1 MKDSLDLFAH
11 DKLAALEQSA
21 LRRTLVATERGADG
35 DVLRDGRR
43 LVSFSCNDY
52 LGLAQHPRV
61 KQAAIA
67 AIERYGAGA
76 AASRL
81 VTGDH
86 PLLQE
91 LEARL
96 ARHKRKPAAL
106 VFGSGYLAN
115 IGIPGALVGKGDLI
129 LLDELSHASIRSG
142 AALSGA
148 RIVPF
153 RHNDARHVAQLLA
166 EIRPSMRRALVM
178 TERVFSMDGDRS
190 PLLEIAHLAAKANAW
205 LMADDA
211 HGFGVLANDAAVP
224 LDMGTL
230 SKALGSYGGYLC
242 ASEPV
247 IELLKARA
255 RSFVYT
261 TGLPPASAAAALAAL
276 DIIEEEPARCARP
289 LLLAHRF
296 AEAVGLPPPAS
307 PIVPVIVGAPERALG
322 LSKALERAGF
332 LVVAIRPPT
341 VPDGTARLRFTFS
354 AAHDE
359 AQVDALA
366 EAFITA
372 LSRAA

>member
-1 MKDSLDLFAH
+1 MRDPSVRTAFKGGGASFIWVYGCQRALFFINWWSDGVGSCQARAARRYKRSLMKDSLDLFAH

-21 LRRTLVATERGADG
+21 LRRPLVATERGADG

-211 HGFGVLANDAAVP
+211 HGFGVLADDAAAP
-224 LDMGTL
+224 LDKYGHVVEGARQLWRL
-230 SKALGSYGGYLC
+230 S
-242 ASEPV
+242 V
-247 IELLKARA
+247 
-255 RSFVYT
+255 
-261 TGLPPASAAAALAAL
+261 
-276 DIIEEEPARCARP
+276 
-289 LLLAHRF
+289 
-296 AEAVGLPPPAS
+296 
-307 PIVPVIVGAPERALG
+307 
-322 LSKALERAGF
+322 
-332 LVVAIRPPT
+332 
-341 VPDGTARLRFTFS
+341 RL
-354 AAHDE
+354 
-359 AQVDALA
+359 
-366 EAFITA
+366 
-372 LSRAA
+372 